1 MTDADKKA
9 IAEAKGS
16 SWKKILLW
24 IGVSLVLVT
33 LVTVL
38 VIVLLQ
44 KKSPAASVNQVIDYA
59 KQQNSKADMNA
70 KIETA
75 KARMVEE
82 SVINELKRIKEI
94 DDEEEQAK
102 RLAELL

>member
-1 MTDADKKA
+1 MTEADKQA
-9 IAEAKGS
+9 IAAAKGS

-24 IGVSLVLVT
+24 IGVGLLLVT

-38 VIVLLQ
+38 LVVLLK
-44 KKSPAASVNQVIDYA
+44 KKSPAASVNQIVDYA
-59 KQQNSKADMNA
+59 KQQNTKADMDA

-75 KARMVEE
+75 KARAVEE
-82 SVINELKRIKEI
+82 SVIKELKRIREI
-94 DDEEEQAK
+94 DNEEEQAK